1 MRRLFIRDD
10 GKLFDNVQS
19 PNALTQP
26 PMTKHATRVDW
37 NDIPLLLAIAR
48 ERQLRAASGHLGV
61 DSSTVSR
68 RLAAAEER
76 LQTRVFVRDPDGYK
90 LTDAGSAFVA
100 KAEEIESLVVSLF
113 SITKISGEDVTGTV
127 RITSVDA
134 LLNDW
139 LTARLP
145 SLLDQHPTLEVTLTA
160 DHRNLSFT
168 RSETDIGLRLARPTE
183 DAAIVMRRVGRLGF
197 AVYGAPRF
205 ADVAQELWNDV
216 PWITYNDDLADV
228 SQMRWLR
235 TVAPRAVSHFR
246 SSSTPILLEACQAGL
261 GLAVLPCVSAHGRK
275 LVRLTPAPI
284 HEREIWLL
292 AHRDTANIR
301 RFRVVSDWLA
311 AQIAQDEALLAGI

>member
-1 MRRLFIRDD
+1 
-10 GKLFDNVQS
+10 
-19 PNALTQP
+19 
-26 PMTKHATRVDW
+26 MTKHATRVDW

-76 LQTRVFVRDPDGYK
+76 LQTRLFVRDPEGYK
-90 LTDAGSAFVA
+90 PTDAGRAFVE
-100 KAEEIESLVVSLF
+100 KAEEIERLVVSLF
-113 SITKISGEDVTGTV
+113 SVTKSTGEEVSGTV

-145 SLLDQHPTLEVTLTA
+145 KLLDLYPNLEIRLTA
-160 DHRNLSFT
+160 EHRNLSFT
-168 RSETDIGLRLARPTE
+168 RSEADIGLRLARPAE
-183 DAAIVMRRVGRLGF
+183 DAAIVMRRVGHFGL
-197 AVYGAPRF
+197 AIYGAARF
-205 ADVAQELWNDV
+205 RDVSQEQWNDV

-228 SQMRWLR
+228 PQMRWLR

-246 SSSTPILLEACQAGL
+246 SSSTPILLEACEAGL
-261 GLAVLPCVSAHGRK
+261 GLALLPCISARNRN
-275 LVRLTPAPI
+275 LVRLTPGTV
-284 HEREIWLL
+284 HERELWLL

-311 AQIAQDEALLAGI
+311 AQVAEDEPLLAGV

>member
-1 MRRLFIRDD
+1 
-10 GKLFDNVQS
+10 
-19 PNALTQP
+19 
-26 PMTKHATRVDW
+26 MTKHATRVDW

-76 LQTRVFVRDPDGYK
+76 LQTRLFVRDPDGYK
-90 LTDAGSAFVA
+90 PTDAGRAFVA

-113 SITKISGEDVTGTV
+113 SVTRSTGDEVSGTV

-145 SLLDQHPTLEVTLTA
+145 KLMEQYPGLDVRLTA
-160 DHRNLSFT
+160 ENRNLSFT

-183 DAAIVMRRVGRLGF
+183 DAAIVMRRVGRLGM
-197 AVYGAPRF
+197 AVYAAARF
-205 ADVAQELWNDV
+205 RDVPQDQWNDV
-216 PWITYNDDLADV
+216 PWISFDDDLADV
-228 SQMRWLR
+228 PEMRWLR
-235 TVAPRAVSHFR
+235 TIAPRAVSHFR
-246 SSSTPILLEACQAGL
+246 SSSTSILVEACQAGL

-275 LVRLTPAPI
+275 LVRLTPAPV

-301 RFRVVSDWLA
+301 RFRVVSDWIA
-311 AQIAQDEALLAGI
+311 GQIAEDEPLLAGV

>member
-1 MRRLFIRDD
+1 
-10 GKLFDNVQS
+10 
-19 PNALTQP
+19 
-26 PMTKHATRVDW
+26 MTKHATRVDW

-76 LQTRVFVRDPDGYK
+76 LQTRLFVRDPEGYK
-90 LTDAGSAFVA
+90 PTDAGRAFVS
-100 KAEEIESLVVSLF
+100 KAEEIESLVSSLF
-113 SITKISGEDVTGTV
+113 SLTKNTGDEVSGTV

-145 SLLDQHPTLEVTLTA
+145 KLLEIYPALDVRLTA

-168 RSETDIGLRLARPTE
+168 RTEADIALRIARPVE
-183 DAAIVMRRVGRLGF
+183 DAAIVMRRVGRLGL
-197 AVYGAPRF
+197 AVYAAARF
-205 ADVAQELWNDV
+205 GDVLQEQWNDV

-228 SQMRWLR
+228 PQMRWLR

-246 SSSTPILLEACQAGL
+246 SSSTPILIEACKAGL
-261 GLAVLPCVSAHGRK
+261 GLAVLPCVSAQSHN
-275 LVRLTPAPI
+275 LVRLTPATV

-292 AHRDTANIR
+292 AHRDTHNIR
-301 RFRVVSDWLA
+301 RYRVVADWLA
-311 AQIAQDEALLAGI
+311 AQIAQDEALLAGT